1 MTNEELRKYCDK
13 QLQKQQTQYDREN
26 AIREKQYK
34 TFENAL
40 NEQAQAEQ
48 VKYQAEMQKIK
59 QDFETGIIQIKKE
72 HLIQRLKDIQ
82 NIKNEMLRKITLKS
96 ALQWA
101 KELLTP
107 EYLQELIKKW
117 LFPEDFDLSILK

>member
-96 ALQWA
+96 ALQ
-101 KELLTP
+101 
-107 EYLQELIKKW
+107 
-117 LFPEDFDLSILK
+117 